1 MEVKR
6 LALVEEKF
14 YIEEMED
21 TYVLDQFKNDL
32 FKKLC
37 EMTNARINI
46 DIKGNELIV
55 KLVMYG
61 FVSTV
66 AYEDIKD
73 RILTDYPVVDI
84 ADNVIR
90 RFRAHVESAFFLVRR
105 RGEDSH

>member
-1 MEVKR
+1 M
-6 LALVEEKF
+6 ALVEEKF

-46 DIKGNELIV
+46 DVKGNDLIV

-66 AYEDIKD
+66 SYEDIKD